1 MKKSIRI
8 ILFVMAGLFV
18 NVVALVLIGFI
29 ILQGCFN
36 NIFRRSVYDEN
47 SVSMKYEDVEWKYK
61 RELISFESGENT
73 LQGYYYGLEESK
85 GLVVISHGLSC
96 GAAIYFT
103 ETVYFLEH
111 GYEVFAYDSTGCH
124 NSEGDN
130 CVGLVQSALDLDA
143 ALTYIESDDR
153 FDDLPVFLYG
163 HSWGGYAV
171 TAVHNF
177 DHDVQAAVSVA
188 GYSEPM
194 EKIDEW
200 GETIIW
206 KLYALEKPLVIM
218 QQKQIFGDKYNMTA
232 VDGINNTDIPI
243 LIIHG
248 TKDEIIPFD
257 GSSII
262 AHKDEITNP
271 NVEYRVYD
279 KDGKNNHGDMYL
291 NYDAVPAYEERY
303 KYYVELYNANN
314 GVLSEET
321 WYQYN
326 TEMLELKVAL
336 LDEEFMQDVLKFYEN
351 SIR

>member
-1 MKKSIRI
+1 
-8 ILFVMAGLFV
+8 
-18 NVVALVLIGFI
+18 
-29 ILQGCFN
+29 
-36 NIFRRSVYDEN
+36 
-47 SVSMKYEDVEWKYK
+47 
-61 RELISFESGENT
+61 
-73 LQGYYYGLEESK
+73 
-85 GLVVISHGLSC
+85 
-96 GAAIYFT
+96 
-103 ETVYFLEH
+103 
-111 GYEVFAYDSTGCH
+111 
-124 NSEGDN
+124 
-130 CVGLVQSALDLDA
+130 
-143 ALTYIESDDR
+143 
-153 FDDLPVFLYG
+153 
-163 HSWGGYAV
+163 
-171 TAVHNF
+171 
-177 DHDVQAAVSVA
+177 
-188 GYSEPM
+188 
-194 EKIDEW
+194 
-200 GETIIW
+200 
-206 KLYALEKPLVIM
+206 
-218 QQKQIFGDKYNMTA
+218 MTA